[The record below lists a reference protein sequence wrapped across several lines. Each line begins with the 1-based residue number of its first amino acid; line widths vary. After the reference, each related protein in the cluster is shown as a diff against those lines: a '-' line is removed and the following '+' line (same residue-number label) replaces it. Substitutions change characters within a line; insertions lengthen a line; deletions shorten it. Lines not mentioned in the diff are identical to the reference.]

1 MDKKKHSEIL
11 ADLGGTA
18 PDMEQIP
25 RRTAITLSNDDFD
38 RFVAMCNQ
46 PQEVPEKLKAVALE
60 MKNEKKPQ

>member
-1 MDKKKHSEIL
+1 
-11 ADLGGTA
+11 
-18 PDMEQIP
+18 MEQIP
-25 RRTAITLSNDDFD
+25 RRTAITLSNDDFH